1 MKKLTVVANFQAKP
15 GKEAELKKILVGLV
29 APTRQEAGCISYD
42 LHQSPEDPTKFLFY
56 ETWASKAQ
64 LDVHLAN
71 AQIQALLPRVGELC
85 TGFPDIVVWDKI
97 S

>member
-1 MKKLTVVANFQAKP
+1 MKNLTVVANFQAKP
-15 GKEAELKKILVGLV
+15 GKEVELKQILLNLV
-29 APTRQEAGCISYD
+29 APTRKEAGCLSYD
-42 LHQSPEDPTKFLFY
+42 LHQSPEDPAKFLFY

>member
-1 MKKLTVVANFQAKP
+1 MKNLTVVANFQAKP
-15 GKEAELKKILVGLV
+15 GKEAELKQILIGLI
-29 APTRQEAGCISYD
+29 APTRKEAGCISYD
-42 LHQSPEDPTKFLFY
+42 LHQSPEDPAKFLFY